1 MNIDFQQVSNTLG
14 TKIGEAQ
21 TKMGN
26 LLQHADVSNMKQML
40 QVQMEMSQYEMEVS
54 TQASITK
61 TIKDSVD
68 MVANKM

>member
-1 MNIDFQQVSNTLG
+1 MGIDFQQVSNTLG
-14 TKIGEAQ
+14 KQIDAAQ
-21 TKMGN
+21 SKMGN
-26 LLQHADVSNMKQML
+26 LLKTADVSNMKQML
-40 QVQMEMSQYEMEVS
+40 QVQMQMSQYEMEVS